1 MPQTAT
7 VLRPPIYARASA
19 AAVVSICSSR
29 KFATAPATLL
39 ARNLPMTSQNEVA
52 AEWLKR
58 LGKAAPV
65 AKAEDLY
72 GGRGFRLAQS
82 AAKVSHAR
90 LFIISAGLGLIA
102 ADTPVPAYGITV
114 AAGADDALALKVTAG
129 LDMPAW
135 FETLEASPFS
145 SDWETVFAAA
155 GPVLVSLTRPYARLV
170 GAQLAALDRDARSRL
185 RLFGESLEGVLPSTL
200 HKSIMPY
207 DRRLDSMR
215 PGARADFP
223 QRALADFAAHVAPMS
238 SAADADFHRR
248 AVSSRLEGVTA
259 PVIPERRRLDDAA
272 ILELIVGKLGEE
284 TSASKL
290 LRRLRDKHDVACE
303 QNRFRRL
310 YRLALETKERS

>member
-7 VLRPPIYARASA
+7 VSRPLTDAKASA

-29 KFATAPATLL
+29 KFATAPASLL
-39 ARNLPMTSQNEVA
+39 ARNLPITSQDQVA

-65 AKAEDLY
+65 AKAGDLY

-82 AAKVSHAR
+82 AAKVSHAP

-102 ADTPVPAYGITV
+102 AETPVPAYGITV

-129 LDMPAW
+129 LDMTAW

-145 SDWETVFAAA
+145 SDWDAVFAAK
-155 GPVLVSLTRPYARLV
+155 GPVLIALTRPYARLV
-170 GAQLAALDRDARSRL
+170 GAQLAALERDALSRL
-185 RLFGESLEGVLPSTL
+185 RLFGESLEGVLPSAL

-207 DRRLDSMR
+207 DRRLDSVR

-223 QRALADFAAHVAPMS
+223 QRALADFAAYVAPLS
-238 SAADADFHRR
+238 SAAEANFHRR
-248 AVSSRLEGVTA
+248 AVSARLEGVTA
-259 PVIPERRRLDDAA
+259 PVIPERRRLDDQA
-272 ILELIVGKLGEE
+272 ILQLITLKLDENA
-284 TSASKL
+284 SASKL
-290 LRRLRDKHDVACE
+290 LRRLRDEDDVACE
-303 QNRFRRL
+303 QNRFGRI
-310 YRLALETKERS
+310 YRMALEAKDRS